1 MPFYVKYVKGGSTI
15 VEELHDCHN
24 RGEAVGRLKS
34 YKEIA
39 DDNGVGLTSDP
50 ARLAQWQELV
60 RQEAEITPRQST
72 ER

>member
-1 MPFYVKYVKGGSTI
+1 MPFYVKYVKSGNTV

-24 RGEAVGRLKS
+24 RGEAAGRLKL

-39 DDNGVGLTSDP
+39 DDNSVGLTSDP
-50 ARLAQWQELV
+50 ARFAQWQELV
-60 RQEAEITPRQST
+60 RQEEEISPKRGN